1 MNTIK
6 VQLTGFEEAVEKVA
20 SVVIRQTIYD
30 LEATIKEA
38 MAQPKHGRL
47 YPRGSR
53 VHQASAPGEAPAID
67 TGNLIHSMEPQ
78 FPSPTKGV
86 LAIFA
91 EYAPYLEFGTRRMEA
106 RPFAQPAVEG
116 LLEAFA

>member
-1 MNTIK
+1 MVTIK
-6 VQLTGFEEAVEKVA
+6 VHLTGFEETAEGAA
-20 SVVIRQTIYD
+20 SVLIRKTIYD
-30 LEATIKEA
+30 LDATIKDA

-67 TGNLIHSMEPQ
+67 TGNLIQSMEPQ

-91 EYAPYLEFGTRRMEA
+91 EYAAYLEFGTRRMEA
-106 RPFAQPAVEG
+106 RPFAQPAVQG